1 MVKIYGVSDDLV
13 EIEGS
18 SYKVNEI
25 GCFNSDVRIRFVD
38 GTVIRIG
45 YPKAD
50 TAIWW
55 IEVEKRGTE
64 VEKRGTEVEKR
75 GTAVQ
80 GLTIC
85 NNEDARI
92 YSDIFKIDAEIKSHS
107 VIKQKYP
114 QE

>member
-55 IEVEKRGTE
+55 IEVEKRGA
-64 VEKRGTEVEKR
+64 
-75 GTAVQ
+75 AVQ

-85 NNEDARI
+85 NNEDAKI
-92 YSDIFKIDAEIKSHS
+92 YSDVFKIDAEIKSHS

>member
-18 SYKVNEI
+18 TYKTDEI

-55 IEVEKRGTE
+55 IEVEKRGT
-64 VEKRGTEVEKR
+64 
-75 GTAVQ
+75 AVQ

-85 NNEDARI
+85 NNEDAKI

>member
-55 IEVEKRGTE
+55 IEVEKRGT
-64 VEKRGTEVEKR
+64 
-75 GTAVQ
+75 AVQ

-114 QE
+114 QRS